1 MELSNLIRSIR
12 DRQSLLAPELKSLQ
26 SELEIIYENN
36 AHESGVID
44 RGYYTS
50 FNNLLS
56 KYRGNLL
63 LNFMVSEDE
72 YSYNG
77 TLIKIPV
84 VDVTDINN
92 NNRRIFIL
100 TKSLF
105 GKN

>member
-12 DRQSLLAPELKSLQ
+12 DRQSLLSPELKALQ
-26 SELEIIYENN
+26 SELEIIYQNN
-36 AHESGVID
+36 SHESGVID

-56 KYRGNLL
+56 QYRGSLL
-63 LNFMVSEDE
+63 LSFMVSEDE
-72 YSYNG
+72 YTHDG
-77 TLIKIPV
+77 ILVRIPV

-100 TKSLF
+100 TESLF